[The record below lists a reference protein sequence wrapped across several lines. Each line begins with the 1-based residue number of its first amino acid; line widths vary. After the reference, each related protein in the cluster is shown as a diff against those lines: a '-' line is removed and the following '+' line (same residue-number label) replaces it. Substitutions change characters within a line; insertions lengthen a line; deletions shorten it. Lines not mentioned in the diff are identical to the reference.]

1 VTRAKRTALFTFAA
15 SVTALVAAAPAV
27 LAQAPAAL
35 RTERVSTVRLDD
47 VHAPPSSDRS
57 VDLYLRALTDRGTPV
72 EKLVAKD
79 FAIRQDGKLIDP
91 DDVSVTLLEE
101 TKRGVA
107 VVLALDLSPT
117 MREPFEEAK
126 QAALGFLDRLGS
138 HDRVAVLGFAGSV
151 DEVAGF
157 TAARPEVRR
166 AIDALQPKNEPAPTR
181 AFDGIHR
188 AVEMVRTAKDLPRRG
203 IVIVFS
209 DGQDGGSDHTLEEVI
224 ELSKGGLGEARVLVY
239 SIGYA
244 TGYGDSGLANLKK
257 LAKETGSD
265 YAQADSG
272 TPITRFYGDIWTQLM
287 KSWVVRFPSSLDG
300 KVHDIEVTLDGQAQD
315 SRTGQYA
322 YVSSGLW
329 RALVAA
335 ALVLAAIAAGVW
347 FFLLQ
352 TGGRVVFQTGPNRG
366 KTVRLRRG
374 KNRIGQ
380 IAEGNDIVIPLDT
393 VSRRH
398 AEILVAGRR
407 AELKDLDS
415 TNGTF
420 VNDKPIRTSPLKVG
434 DRIRIADVELLYR
447 R

>member
-1 VTRAKRTALFTFAA
+1 MVRARTILPLFLVAA
-15 SVTALVAAAPAV
+15 GLAAAPAAT
-27 LAQAPAAL
+27 AQTAAAL
-35 RTERVSTVRLDD
+35 RTERVSTVHLDD
-47 VHAPPSSDRS
+47 VHAPAASERT

-72 EKLVAKD
+72 EKLQPKD
-79 FAIRQDGKLIDP
+79 FAIRQDGKLVDP
-91 DDVSVTLLEE
+91 DDVSVSLLEE

-126 QAALGFLDRLGS
+126 QAALGFLERLGS
-138 HDRVAVLGFAGSV
+138 HDRVAVLAFAGSV
-151 DEVAGF
+151 EEVAAF
-157 TAARPEVRR
+157 TASRPDVRR
-166 AIDALQPKNEPAPTR
+166 AIDALQPKTEPAPTR

-188 AVEMVRTAKDLPRRG
+188 AVEMIRTAKDLPRRG

-209 DGQDGGSDHTLEEVI
+209 DGQDGGSDRTLEEVI
-224 ELSKGGLGEARVLVY
+224 ELSKGGLGEARVLVF
-239 SIGYA
+239 SIGYP
-244 TGYGDSGLANLKK
+244 TGFGDAGLANLKK

-265 YAQADSG
+265 YAQADAG
-272 TPITRFYGDIWTQLM
+272 LPLTRFYGDVWTQLM

-300 KVHDIEVTLDGQAQD
+300 KVHDVEVTLDGQAQD

-329 RALVAA
+329 RALVASV
-335 ALVLAAIAAGVW
+335 LVLAAIGAGLW
-347 FFLLQ
+347 FFWIQ

-366 KTVRLRRG
+366 RTVKLRRG
-374 KNRIGQ
+374 RNRIGQ
-380 IAEGNDIVIPLDT
+380 IVEGNDIVIPIDT

-398 AEILVAGRR
+398 AEILISGRR

-420 VNDKPIRTSPLKVG
+420 VNDKPIRTSPLKTG
-434 DRIRIADVELLYR
+434 DRIRIADVELVYR